1 MESGSQKGELSH
13 PTTRGQL
20 QTQLEKTYLCMSN
33 RKKATTLF
41 SSKRKEE
48 FLLARNSLVN
58 ETITTWTMKNH
69 CTLISQFP
77 SMDSLFITAPPNS
90 PFSSITV
97 PVLCSPDLPRWLS
110 GEKSTCNAR
119 DAGDSGLIPEVRKIP
134 WRRKWQ
140 PTPVVL
146 HWKSHGQRSLVG
158 YSPWGHKE
166 LDTAEHS
173 RTMIACPEFQ
183 FFSVPK

>member
-20 QTQLEKTYLCMSN
+20 QTQSEKNLPLHVQQEEGYYFVLQ
-33 RKKATTLF
+33 
-41 SSKRKEE
+41 KRKE

-77 SMDSLFITAPPNS
+77 SMDSLFITAPPNF

-97 PVLCSPDLPRWLS
+97 PVLCSPNLPR
-110 GEKSTCNAR
+110 
-119 DAGDSGLIPEVRKIP
+119 
-134 WRRKWQ
+134 
-140 PTPVVL
+140 
-146 HWKSHGQRSLVG
+146 
-158 YSPWGHKE
+158 
-166 LDTAEHS
+166 
-173 RTMIACPEFQ
+173 
-183 FFSVPK
+183 

>member
-20 QTQLEKTYLCMSN
+20 QTQSEKNLPLHVQQEEGYYFVLQ
-33 RKKATTLF
+33 
-41 SSKRKEE
+41 KRKE

-77 SMDSLFITAPPNS
+77 SMDSLFITAPPNF

-97 PVLCSPDLPRWLS
+97 PVLCSPNLPRWLS
-110 GEKSTCNAR
+110 GEESTCNAR
-119 DAGDSGLIPEVRKIP
+119 DVGDSGLIPEVRKIP

-140 PTPVVL
+140 PTPVFL
-146 HWKSHGQRSLVG
+146 HGKSHGQRSLVG

-166 LDTAEHS
+166 LDTTEHA

-183 FFSVPK
+183 FFAVPK